1 MSNKTISINPS
12 LFSIGGLKSRKK
24 REKLQK
30 EIKTHIISPNVLKN
44 KLLHRIKEHKQ
55 REIDNSTKKPDLSL
69 KNDLKDK
76 QTQDNKKTFSDEF
89 SDSINY
95 LQSLSKQKKIT
106 DEKINYEQQ
115 KQKRRHELERM
126 TVKNYQ
132 SIDQPLVNIDLPEEL
147 QPVLN
152 VTAPTDISSIL
163 LKQTHDNVPYGILKN
178 GTKPTYRDWTKTQRN
193 NVVTNPSS
201 ALTIEGQINKERNDR
216 EKRLQDIRE
225 KIKQKTE
232 QENIQK
238 QFEILASQNL
248 IQHQSPY
255 ETPVEITIN
264 SPQLSQN
271 TSFSQN
277 TSLSPNTTS
286 NTITKLIKK
295 TIKTKYTLGKS
306 KIKNKVAIL
315 IKDRGTRKKVINAQK
330 ELKKCSMNDIKSY
343 LREHNLIKI
352 GSNAPNDVL
361 RKTYESAML
370 SGEITNLN
378 KDTLLHNFSKDDKQ
392 L

>member
-12 LFSIGGLKSRKK
+12 LFSVGGLKSRKK

-55 REIDNSTKKPDLSL
+55 REIDNSNKKPDLSL
-69 KNDLKDK
+69 KNDLKEK
-76 QTQDNKKTFSDEF
+76 SAPNNKKTFSDEF

-106 DEKINYEQQ
+106 DEKTIYEQQ
-115 KQKRRHELERM
+115 KQKRKQELERM

-132 SIDQPLVNIDLPEEL
+132 SLEQPPVNIDLPEEL
-147 QPVLN
+147 TPILN
-152 VTAPTDISSIL
+152 DIVPIDTSSLL
-163 LKQTHDNVPYGILKN
+163 LKQPSFNDSVPYGILKN

-193 NVVTNPSS
+193 NIVTNPSS

-238 QFEILASQNL
+238 QSEMFLSQNL
-248 IQHQSPY
+248 IQPQPSP
-255 ETPVEITIN
+255 EIITN

-271 TSFSQN
+271 T
-277 TSLSPNTTS
+277 TS
-286 NTITKLIKK
+286 NTITQLIKK

-343 LREHNLIKI
+343 LREHNLIKV

>member
-12 LFSIGGLKSRKK
+12 LFSVGGLKSRKK

-69 KNDLKDK
+69 KNDLNDK
-76 QTQDNKKTFSDEF
+76 QNRDNKKTFSDEF

-115 KQKRRHELERM
+115 KQKRKQELERM

-132 SIDQPLVNIDLPEEL
+132 SLEQPQVNIDLPEEL

-152 VTAPTDISSIL
+152 VIAPIDTSSML
-163 LKQTHDNVPYGILKN
+163 LKPPSFNDNLPYGILKN

-193 NVVTNPSS
+193 IVVTNPSS

-238 QFEILASQNL
+238 QSEILASQNL
-248 IQHQSPY
+248 IKHQTS
-255 ETPVEITIN
+255 PVEITIN

-271 TSFSQN
+271 TTLSQN
-277 TSLSPNTTS
+277 TSSSPNTSS
-286 NTITKLIKK
+286 NTITQLIKK
-295 TIKTKYTLGKS
+295 TIKRKYTLGKS
-306 KIKNKVAIL
+306 KIKNRVAIL